1 MNRSIIVG
9 VLIASAVV
17 PASASAQELTVYSS
31 LPLSGPA
38 RGQTRAVNDGARQA
52 LQEAG
57 GMAGGRA
64 VRLVTLNDAT
74 RRAGSWVPSRVR
86 ANARRAAPDGSAV
99 AFIGAFNSGASA
111 LAIPILN
118 EAGMATVSPSNTYI
132 GLTTGGP
139 GTTRGEPGKYYPTGT
154 RTYFR
159 IIPNDKVQA
168 AALATAM
175 RDRGCKTVVSVTD
188 RDVYG
193 RGVGTLVRQDAARL
207 GLQVVRTVRISRG
220 TRSFGRIRGA
230 DCVVYTGIT
239 ANGAVR
245 MFRSVGAQLRNAQ
258 LFASDG
264 VAESGFT
271 RRLRTSI
278 ARRVT
283 ISVATLAPNAYP
295 GGAIIGNADPYK
307 LYGYEAMKLIL
318 DGLNAAGPDK
328 LALAAHLR
336 TGVQNRASVLGTYSL
351 DANGDTTLRTYGLYG
366 IQRKQLVWV
375 GAINAS

>member
-1 MNRSIIVG
+1 MNRSIILG
-9 VLIASAVV
+9 VLIASAAAM
-17 PASASAQELTVYSS
+17 PATASAQLTVYSS
-31 LPLSGPA
+31 LPLSGAA
-38 RGQTRAVNDGARQA
+38 RGQTQAVNDGARQA

-57 GMAGGRA
+57 GVAAGQA

-74 RRAGSWVPSRVR
+74 RRAGSWTPERVSRNFRRV
-86 ANARRAAPDGSAV
+86 ANDDSSVAV
-99 AFIGAFNSGASA
+99 IGAFNSGASA
-111 LAIPILN
+111 LAIPIMS
-118 EAGMATVSPSNTYI
+118 EAGVAMISPSNTAI

-139 GTTRGEPGKYYPTGT
+139 GSSRGEPGKYYPGAG

-159 IIPNDKVQA
+159 LMPNDKVQA

-175 RDRGCKTVVSVTD
+175 RDRGCKRIVSVTD

-193 RGVGTLVRQDAARL
+193 KGVGTLLRQDAARL
-207 GLQVVRTVRISRG
+207 GLHVVRTVRIGRG

-239 ANGAVR
+239 ANGAVH
-245 MFRSVGAQLRNAQ
+245 MFRSAGARLRSAQ

-271 RRLRTSI
+271 RRLPASI

-283 ISVATLAPNAYP
+283 ITVSTLAPDAYP
-295 GGAIIGNADPYK
+295 GAAMIGSADPYK

-318 DGLNAAGPDK
+318 DGLNAGGPTK
-328 LALAAHLR
+328 EGLLGFLR
-336 TGVQNRASVLGTYSL
+336 GVQNRPSVLGTYSF

-375 GAINAS
+375 GAITAA

>member
-1 MNRSIIVG
+1 
-9 VLIASAVV
+9 V
-17 PASASAQELTVYSS
+17 PGAAQAQELTVYSS
-31 LPLSGPA
+31 LPLSGAA

-74 RRAGSWVPSRVR
+74 RLAGSWTPEMVSF
-86 ANARRAAPDGSAV
+86 NARRASRDDGTIAW
-99 AFIGAFNSGASA
+99 IGSFNSGASA
-111 LAIPILN
+111 VSIPILN
-118 EAGMATVSPSNTYI
+118 EAAIPMISPSTTAI
-132 GLTTGGP
+132 GLTAGGP
-139 GTTRGEPGKYYPTGT
+139 GSTPGEPDKYYPTGS
-154 RTYFR
+154 RNYFR

-175 RDRGCKTVVSVTD
+175 RDRGCKRVVSVTD

-207 GLQVVRTVRISRG
+207 GLQVVRTVRIGQR

-230 DCVVYTGIT
+230 DCVVYTGVT
-239 ANGAVR
+239 DNGAVR
-245 MFRSVGAQLRNAQ
+245 MFRSAGARLRNAQ

-271 RRLRTSI
+271 RRLPASI

-283 ISVATLAPNAYP
+283 VTVATLAPDAYP
-295 GGAIIGNADPYK
+295 GGAAVIGSGDPYK
-307 LYGYEAMKLIL
+307 IYGYEAMKLIL
-318 DGLNAAGPDK
+318 DGLNAAGPTK
-328 LALAAHLR
+328 EGLLGYLR
-336 TGVQNRASVLGTYSL
+336 TGVQNRQSVLGTYSL

-375 GAINAS
+375 GAITAG